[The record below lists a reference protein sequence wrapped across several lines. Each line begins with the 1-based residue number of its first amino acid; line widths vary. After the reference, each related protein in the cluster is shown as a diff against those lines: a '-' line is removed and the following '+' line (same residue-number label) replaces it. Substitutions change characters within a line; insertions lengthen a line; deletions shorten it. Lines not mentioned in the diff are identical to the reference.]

1 MTPSALLT
9 ELRLRFVAQADTARA
24 AQQAAYMKSAMPFH
38 GLANTAVR
46 ATCKA
51 VFASYP
57 FDDAPRWRADVR
69 ALWHGATHREERYAA
84 IELSEDRRARVLQG
98 LPRTARAAVPPNAT
112 ELAREATTLF
122 AELIVSG
129 AWWDYVDAIAAHR
142 IGPLLLQEPT
152 TLRPI
157 VLAWAHGDDLWLRR
171 AAIIAQLGAKGATD
185 RTLLADCIAP
195 ALGDASFWL
204 RKAIGWALREL
215 AKTQPAW
222 VRAYVATH
230 EARLSPL
237 SRREALKGLA

>member
-1 MTPSALLT
+1 MTPSPLLADV
-9 ELRLRFVAQADTARA
+9 RRRFLAQADPERA
-24 AQQAAYMKSAMPFH
+24 AKQQAYMKSAMPFH

-46 ATCKA
+46 AACKA
-51 VFASYP
+51 AFAPYA
-57 FDDAPRWRADVR
+57 FDDAPRWRGDVR

-84 IELSEDRRARVLQG
+84 IELAEDRRARPLQG

-112 ELAREATTLF
+112 GLASEATTLF
-122 AELIVSG
+122 AELIVTG
-129 AWWDYVDAIAAHR
+129 AWWDYVDVIAAHR
-142 IGPLLLQEPT
+142 IGPLLLQAPA

-171 AAIIAQLGAKGATD
+171 AAIIAQLGAKDATD
-185 RTLLADCIAP
+185 RALLADCIAP

-215 AKTQPAW
+215 AKTDPAW
-222 VRAYVATH
+222 VRGYVAAH